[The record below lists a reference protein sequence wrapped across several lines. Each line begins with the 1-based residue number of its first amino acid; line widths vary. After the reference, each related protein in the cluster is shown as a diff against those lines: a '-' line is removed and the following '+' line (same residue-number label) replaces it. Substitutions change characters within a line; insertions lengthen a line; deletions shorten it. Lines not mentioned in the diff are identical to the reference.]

1 MIHGQKLTDIRC
13 DRYTLDSTVISSSK
27 EETNADGPNP
37 EADGLL
43 VDVRSV
49 QKSAQKKTHDRRC
62 LLICH
67 K

>member
-27 EETNADGPNP
+27 EETNADEPNP

-49 QKSAQKKTHDRRC
+49 QKECAEENS
-62 LLICH
+62 
-67 K
+67 